1 MKTRNR
7 FGHTG
12 CKTVAQELFE
22 VLRLPSPN
30 DIGVGIGSKDSDDDG
45 SGSDGNDD
53 EDDDDG
59 SSVGDGSM
67 VVANFM
73 QMHRERDYYSNSLS
87 IRFDSIRIE
96 SNRIESDT
104 PFRERNDAVAMT
116 LLGLCEKGLGK
127 DERHE

>member
-45 SGSDGNDD
+45 SGSGDNDD

-73 QMHRERDYYSNSLS
+73 QMHRER
-87 IRFDSIRIE
+87 
-96 SNRIESDT
+96 
-104 PFRERNDAVAMT
+104 NDAVAMT

>member
-22 VLRLPSPN
+22 VLRLPS
-30 DIGVGIGSKDSDDDG
+30 KDSDDDG
-45 SGSDGNDD
+45 SGSSGGNDD
-53 EDDDDG
+53 ENDDDG
-59 SSVGDGSM
+59 SSVGDGKETIILT
-67 VVANFM
+67 
-73 QMHRERDYYSNSLS
+73 RRL
-87 IRFDSIRIE
+87 FDSNRIE

-104 PFRERNDAVAMT
+104 PFRERNDTVAMT

-127 DERHE
+127 DERHEYN